1 MSTDNVVPYS
11 ILRNLIIA
19 LTKLGAEHQ
28 AKHRKV
34 CPFEAQLVLLI
45 RKEAIVLV
53 NKRPH
58 GIEITLR
65 RIVVLIIALL
75 AGGKEQGARCKEQ
88 EKETFQFLI
97 LIS

>member
-1 MSTDNVVPYS
+1 LYPRH
-11 ILRNLIIA
+11 LRIE
-19 LTKLGAEHQ
+19 LGAVLCS
-28 AKHRKV
+28 KV
-34 CPFEAQLVLLI
+34 CPFETQLVLLI
-45 RKEAIVLV
+45 GKEAIVLV